1 MSIFPEANYF
11 DNVYPSVIAAFG
23 GCTFGFSR
31 GCSMIDIHETEF
43 VQKDITMLT
52 MKDNKVDYKIVVAK
66 GRPIPVE
73 DVFIELTVMTDIVD
87 VVLYEERTPL
97 GVYRVQSKMTVGQ
110 KIKIN
115 ISINY
120 LEEIKLV
127 LVNTEGG
134 EELVKINK
142 EIQKKPK
149 EKIKEIV
156 KIRKM
161 FNKFF

>member
-1 MSIFPEANYF
+1 MCEFGLLKKYLISLFTEANYF
-11 DNVYPSVIAAFG
+11 DNVYPSVIAVFG
-23 GCTFGFSR
+23 GCNFGHIR

-52 MKDNKVDYKIVVAK
+52 IKDNKVDYKIVVAK

-73 DVFIELTVMTDIVD
+73 DVFIELTVMTETVDIM
-87 VVLYEERTPL
+87 LYEKRAYL
-97 GVYRVQSKMTVGQ
+97 GVYRVQSRMTVGQ

-120 LEEIKLV
+120 LREIKLV
-127 LVNTEGG
+127 LVNTEGS

-142 EIQKKPK
+142 EIQKKT
-149 EKIKEIV
+149 
-156 KIRKM
+156 
-161 FNKFF
+161 